1 MSFNKKYINFN
12 IIESYIRNGG
22 IESLVTLFSNQA
34 DVFIMADDISSEIY
48 RLYLNKEFKKIEC
61 LVRV

>member
-61 LVRV
+61 LVRI